1 MRISDWSSDVCSSDL
16 KNDANRPA
24 IGADGRDDRRHD
36 AERPCTRSL
45 PISSQ
50 KGDPSNREQEDG
62 TGDQRQ
68 RWAADQGCKRQMS
81 ADGGHR
87 LLERVL
93 KEGHLDGDRWAGR
106 RKGRSRIIDGRMKA
120 SPGHHSDSDDDPD
133 ENEERSEEHTSEL
146 QSLMRISYAVFC
158 LKKK

>member
-16 KNDANRPA
+16 
-24 IGADGRDDRRHD
+24 
-36 AERPCTRSL
+36 
-45 PISSQ
+45 

-133 ENEERSEEHTSEL
+133 ENEEVCLKREQIGRAASEL
-146 QSLMRISYAVFC
+146 KSLMRITYAVFC
-158 LKKK
+158 VKKQNKQIKTM

>member
-50 KGDPSNREQEDG
+50 KGDPFNREQEDG

-68 RWAADQGCKRQMS
+68 RWAADQASQRQMS
-81 ADGGHR
+81 ADGGPPPPR
-87 LLERVL
+87 RVL
-93 KEGHLDGDRWAGR
+93 KAGHLDE
-106 RKGRSRIIDGRMKA
+106 DG
-120 SPGHHSDSDDDPD
+120 
-133 ENEERSEEHTSEL
+133 
-146 QSLMRISYAVFC
+146 
-158 LKKK
+158 

>member
-1 MRISDWSSDVCSSDL
+1 MIR
-16 KNDANRPA
+16 RPP
-24 IGADGRDDRRHD
+24 RS
-36 AERPCTRSL
+36 TRTDTLFPYTTLFRS
-45 PISSQ
+45 
-50 KGDPSNREQEDG
+50 SNREQEDG

-133 ENEERSEEHTSEL
+133 ENEE
-146 QSLMRISYAVFC
+146 VC
-158 LKKK
+158 LKRERDAFGKTGRKSEQAR

>member
-1 MRISDWSSDVCSSDL
+1 MKPPFPPLRSSY
-16 KNDANRPA
+16 R
-24 IGADGRDDRRHD
+24 
-36 AERPCTRSL
+36 
-45 PISSQ
+45 
-50 KGDPSNREQEDG
+50 
-62 TGDQRQ
+62 TGEQRQ
-68 RWAADQGCKRQMS
+68 RWAADQGGKRKMS

-133 ENEERSEEHTSEL
+133 ENEE
-146 QSLMRISYAVFC
+146 VC
-158 LKKK
+158 LKRERDAFGKTGRKSEQAR

>member
-16 KNDANRPA
+16 
-24 IGADGRDDRRHD
+24 
-36 AERPCTRSL
+36 PCTRSL

-133 ENEERSEEHTSEL
+133 ENEE
-146 QSLMRISYAVFC
+146 V
-158 LKKK
+158 